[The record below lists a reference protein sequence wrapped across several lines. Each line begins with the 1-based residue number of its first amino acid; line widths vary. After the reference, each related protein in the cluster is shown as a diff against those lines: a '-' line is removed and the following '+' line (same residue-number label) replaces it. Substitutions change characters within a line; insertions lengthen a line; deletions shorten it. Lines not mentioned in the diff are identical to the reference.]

1 MEVQCR
7 TAENCVGDYEIATM
21 KECCYQTNFPDGLAF
36 TIEGEEGCNLCS
48 ESKKIIICIS
58 NLHA

>member
-7 TAENCVGDYEIATM
+7 TTENCVGDFEIATVQ
-21 KECCYQTNFPDGLAF
+21 ECCYPSNPPLGLAF

-48 ESKKIIICIS
+48 ESKKIICIS

>member
-7 TAENCVGDYEIATM
+7 TTENCVGDYEIATM
-21 KECCYQTNFPDGLAF
+21 KECCYQTGLAF

-48 ESKKIIICIS
+48 ESKKIICIS